1 VTADVPL
8 LPLLSHL
15 YLMFKLSSINI
26 AILSPLT
33 GIQYNYSCIKDN
45 FFHVYLKLGVI

>member
-1 VTADVPL
+1 MTADVP

-33 GIQYNYSCIKDN
+33 GIQYNYPCIKGKKIY
-45 FFHVYLKLGVI
+45 VYLKPGVI